1 MAVANAS
8 VDEGGESVDG
18 SCGVPLQ
25 DEIILGLNAL
35 PARIAVVSGQFKVL
49 LYAERCA
56 AAAADP
62 ATPCKMDEDLVPCE
76 TDFYCTTTCALW
88 SLFTS
93 DERPTSSCSVFSR
106 FDGYPMD
113 TEPCDEACLLPEIRT
128 LSWPSL
134 SDRNMF
140 SIYLINGAPARGTG
154 SPGVPVQLVGSDCP
168 DDWAPIEGIE
178 HTTVYGDLMAMTLT
192 LKPENWKKVIANHQP
207 GGVIRIVHRDPTN
220 PVGGRMREQLY
231 ALAYAPSEG
240 KLEILTA
247 PTDMALHP
255 TVREVAERV
264 RSLPTGPIIGGNLFV
279 NPIIAVFFNKEWA
292 FLMDVVR
299 SSHFTIDRLVILSK
313 GAGLSRALSAVEATT
328 RLGLKGIHLYHGL
341 RNVQDLPFRERLEEL
356 ESSGALALT
365 IIESSV
371 SESSNVGVPNKQRES
386 QELREEV
393 KLSVVYLP
401 W

>member
-1 MAVANAS
+1 MAH
-8 VDEGGESVDG
+8 
-18 SCGVPLQ
+18 
-25 DEIILGLNAL
+25 
-35 PARIAVVSGQFKVL
+35 
-49 LYAERCA
+49 
-56 AAAADP
+56 
-62 ATPCKMDEDLVPCE
+62 
-76 TDFYCTTTCALW
+76 
-88 SLFTS
+88 
-93 DERPTSSCSVFSR
+93 
-106 FDGYPMD
+106 
-113 TEPCDEACLLPEIRT
+113 LPEVQ
-128 LSWPSL
+128 
-134 SDRNMF
+134 
-140 SIYLINGAPARGTG
+140 
-154 SPGVPVQLVGSDCP
+154 GVLECPCNWFGSDCP

-401 W
+401 WKTSKVFFLMAKTCMYSMLWDSTLRHLRAHYWTMELPYRIRLLLLVVVWRY